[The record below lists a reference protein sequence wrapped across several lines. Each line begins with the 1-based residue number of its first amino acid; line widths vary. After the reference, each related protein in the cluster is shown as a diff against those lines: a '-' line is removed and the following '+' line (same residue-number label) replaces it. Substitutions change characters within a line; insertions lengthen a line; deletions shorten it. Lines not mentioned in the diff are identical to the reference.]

1 LVRLGIVVRGPG
13 AADLAILADHAGVDV
28 VWVASA
34 DEAVRLSSRLR
45 RCTVAVRPDK
55 DEPWART
62 LGVSIGRTSAE
73 ANARAALDDGFDR
86 DGSIVG
92 TLETG
97 QGRVAALAAEGVVD
111 LRCVLPDTPDVADL
125 VGQLT
130 AMVVGSAETHRPDAP
145 RSADPPA
152 PDFSAWP
159 GER

>member
-1 LVRLGIVVRGPG
+1 LVRLGIVLRGTG
-13 AADLAILADHAGVDV
+13 AADLAVLADRAGIDV
-28 VWVASA
+28 VWVATA
-34 DEAVRLSSRLR
+34 DEAEALSARLSRSV
-45 RCTVAVRPDK
+45 VAVRPER

-73 ANARAALDDGFDR
+73 ANARATLDVTFER
-86 DGSIVG
+86 DGAIVG

-97 QGRVAALAAEGVVD
+97 QRRVAALAAEGVVD

-130 AMVVGSAETHRPDAP
+130 AMVVGSPQTHRPDAP

-152 PDFSAWP
+152 PPWA
-159 GER
+159 GRV